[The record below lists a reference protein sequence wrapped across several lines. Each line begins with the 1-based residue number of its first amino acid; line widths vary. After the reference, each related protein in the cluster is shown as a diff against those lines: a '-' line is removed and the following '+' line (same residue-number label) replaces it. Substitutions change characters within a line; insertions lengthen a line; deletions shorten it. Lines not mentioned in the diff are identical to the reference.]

1 MENVTTRVV
10 TMKTINNSKDCL
22 ERKING
28 LYIMH
33 TKAIYVDN

>member
-28 LYIMH
+28 LLC
-33 TKAIYVDN
+33 TPYVDN